1 MPKKKIRI
9 KKNLVYMVDFEK
21 FTKLEGNR
29 TNHAAIVVSKIIK
42 NKIGRILLIRL
53 LIKFEKLK
61 F

>member
-1 MPKKKIRI
+1 
-9 KKNLVYMVDFEK
+9 MVDFEK

-61 F
+61 VLVFKSINIILL

>member
-1 MPKKKIRI
+1 
-9 KKNLVYMVDFEK
+9 MVDFEK

-61 F
+61 VLVFKSINIIVVIR

>member
-1 MPKKKIRI
+1 
-9 KKNLVYMVDFEK
+9 MVDFEK

-53 LIKFEKLK
+53 LIKFEKAKSFSLK
-61 F
+61 SINIIVVIR